1 MAVAANVVTE
11 KDGIPVLYGGAQR
24 CFGVRVVHQQNP
36 KAPSKNF
43 SCTIVYVSPGG
54 FLAPHDH
61 PQEEVYI
68 VLEGEGKGHFGLGKA
83 IDIKPGMFMHLPPNA
98 EHGVE
103 NTGDKMLKLLLC
115 TSPQIGPMPVWK
127 L

>member
-1 MAVAANVVTE
+1 MVVAANIVTE

-24 CFGVRVVHQQNP
+24 VFGVRVIHQQNP
-36 KAPSKNF
+36 KARSKNF
-43 SCTIVYVSPGG
+43 SCTIVYIAPGG
-54 FLAPHDH
+54 MLDPHTH
-61 PQEEVYI
+61 ENEEAYI
-68 VLEGEGKGHFGLGKA
+68 VLEGEGKGFFGQGKP

-103 NTGDKMLKLLLC
+103 NTGDKIMKLLLC
-115 TSPQIGPMPVWK
+115 TSPQLPPMPIWK

>member
-1 MAVAANVVTE
+1 MVVAANVVTE

-43 SCTIVYVSPGG
+43 SCTIVYISPGG
-54 FLAPHDH
+54 ILEPHDH
-61 PQEEVYI
+61 PNEEVYI
-68 VLEGEGKGHFGLGKA
+68 VLEGEGKGFFGLGKA